1 MNWIL
6 GGKTNR
12 EYWAW
17 LNLGVINHVAGT
29 MWGHPSQSFL
39 PQNWASTSHYFWSR
53 GHFHP
58 PSAKCP
64 GTSPEVL
71 SSTSHTHTLGHVS
84 FLLWPRGPLGPI
96 SSAHPLAPALVKL
109 SNFLAYIPT
118 YYDFILACLP
128 LVLLFSPYPD
138 SFFSVFS
145 ISMCRFYFLNCL
157 RYLRDHCI
165 LMQLPLTLC
174 DLMETEP
181 GSSALQA
188 DSLPSESPRT
198 PHTLPAKAS
207 KLAQQAP
214 DRDGGY
220 WERARTPALCTSWV
234 GARRSYSTYPRH
246 TKAPKSLRKGQVPPK
261 CLISRTNLCI
271 SHRACFPSI

>member
-1 MNWIL
+1 MKLEPCGDTLANPFSPRIGPPPATTSGPGATFTL
-6 GGKTNR
+6 LLLSVLAQALKS
-12 EYWAW
+12 
-17 LNLGVINHVAGT
+17 
-29 MWGHPSQSFL
+29 SQA
-39 PQNWASTSHYFWSR
+39 PAI
-53 GHFHP
+53 
-58 PSAKCP
+58 
-64 GTSPEVL
+64 
-71 SSTSHTHTLGHVS
+71 HTLGHVS
-84 FLLWPRGPLGPI
+84 FLFWPQGPLGPI

-128 LVLLFSPYPD
+128 LLLLFSPYPD

-145 ISMCRFYFLNCL
+145 ILMCRFCFLNCL
-157 RYLRDHCI
+157 RYLQNRCI
-165 LMQLPLTLC
+165 LTQLPLTLC

-207 KLAQQAP
+207 KLAQQAL

-234 GARRSYSTYPRH
+234 GARRSYSTYLRH
-246 TKAPKSLRKGQVPPK
+246 TKAPKSLRKGQLPPK
-261 CLISRTNLCI
+261 CLISRTKLCI